1 MAEQL
6 TRHQLA
12 EIADILVAPPAP
24 ATPQHQVDRTF
35 ELPTRLYAV
44 FAGLCLGFIAVTGIG
59 FANPEMILPVA
70 IFAVFIAGFFIVPAI
85 WTRLAPEAPTKAL
98 SWGKFK
104 SEGIQALTGH
114 MTANEAMAQMLV
126 LPVLLF
132 VWGVVTVAIAAIVR

>member
-6 TRHQLA
+6 TRRQIA
-12 EIADILVAPPAP
+12 EIADIRTAPPQARVP
-24 ATPQHQVDRTF
+24 MHEVDRTF
-35 ELPTRLYAV
+35 ELPTRLYAI

-70 IFAVFIAGFFIVPAI
+70 IFAIFIAGFFVVPAI
-85 WTRLAPEAPTKAL
+85 WTRLAPEAPVKAK
-98 SWGKFK
+98 SWIRFK
-104 SEGIQALTGH
+104 REGIAALTGH

-132 VWGVVTVAIAAIVR
+132 AWGVATVTIAALVR